1 MKIECDL
8 KSEADR
14 QHIFDRRFVVLRDI
28 FVTTDGDFM
37 AILDRKS
44 NRMWFVSEHSAENL
58 CDLLNGLN
66 PIETEAF

>member
-1 MKIECDL
+1 MRIECEL
-8 KSEADR
+8 ESEADR

-28 FVTTDGDFM
+28 FATPKGDFV
-37 AILDRKS
+37 AILDRKI
-44 NRMWFVSEHSAENL
+44 NRMWFVSEHSADGL

>member
-1 MKIECDL
+1 MRIECEL
-8 KSEADR
+8 ESEADR
-14 QHIFDRRFVVLRDI
+14 QRIFDRRFVVLGDI
-28 FVTTDGDFM
+28 FVTTDGEFM

-44 NRMWFVSEHSAENL
+44 SRMWFVSEHSADGL